1 MPGVFRLAFL
11 IKIEQWTENLEEA
24 TVGGWLKAEGDP
36 VAVGD
41 SVVEIITDKVTFEW
55 EAEQGGILRR
65 IAASANSVVPVGYC
79 IGVIADADESLPD
92 VDAMNESVRAQKLR
106 LGEERP
112 LALGPPPRVKRTDGL
127 GKIKRV
133 RAVPAA
139 RRIAREAG
147 IDLAEVAKA
156 LTEDRRITVEDVRQF
171 IEGNG

>member
-1 MPGVFRLAFL
+1 VAFL

-24 TVGGWLKAEGDP
+24 TVGVWLKAEGDP

-55 EAEQGGILRR
+55 EAEEAGVLRR
-65 IAASANSVVPVGYC
+65 IVATDNSVVPIGYC
-79 IGVIADADESLPD
+79 IGVIADADEALPD
-92 VDAMNESVRAQKLR
+92 VDAMNASLQEQ
-106 LGEERP
+106 ERP
-112 LALGPPPRVKRTDGL
+112 DWAPTATPRPESRGF

-147 IDLAEVAKA
+147 IDLADVAQS
-156 LTEDRRITVEDVRQF
+156 LTEARRVTVEDVEHF
-171 IEGNG
+171 IREQENG